1 VTIGDKAEVQ
11 FKDADVI
18 VFIGGFPRKPGM
30 ERSDLMHQNKLIFV
44 EQSKALSV
52 ANPNVKCVVVANPAN
67 SNTVMLSHFAPHVKK
82 ENITCLTRLDHNRA
96 IAQIAGKTG
105 AKEAEIEGVYIFGN
119 HSLTQYPCINNI
131 KVRGKPISD
140 FADREWLTKTYIP
153 KVQKRGGE
161 ILSVRGGSS
170 VFSAANA
177 VIDHLRDWYLG
188 SDRITSMGV
197 VSEGDYGIPKG
208 LWTSLP
214 VRCKG
219 NFQYEIVR
227 DVPLSEFCKGKI
239 AETVKELEEEYYFY
253 FKK

>member
-1 VTIGDKAEVQ
+1 MQLPTAQIGTPESIQVTYGDKAEEQ
-11 FKDADVI
+11 FKDADII

-44 EQSKALSV
+44 EQSKALKV

-105 AKEAEIEGVYIFGN
+105 AKETEIEGVYIFGS

-131 KVRGKPISD
+131 KVKGKPISD
-140 FADREWLTKTYIP
+140 YADREWHIKTYIP

-177 VIDHLRDWYLG
+177 VIDHLKDWCLG

-197 VSEGDYGIPKG
+197 ASEGDYNIPRVCG
-208 LWTSLP
+208 P
-214 VRCKG
+214 VC
-219 NFQYEIVR
+219 
-227 DVPLSEFCKGKI
+227 P
-239 AETVKELEEEYYFY
+239 
-253 FKK
+253 